1 MADSVFLERTR
12 NLVLDRLRERPAL
25 EIQLEMASMSDC
37 KEDLTVIGAY
47 NKMSS
52 AYRIILVLGK
62 E

>member
-1 MADSVFLERTR
+1 M
-12 NLVLDRLRERPAL
+12 VLDRLRERPAL